1 MGVTAEGENTALI
14 EEHSAVL
21 CFSFV
26 RTKMLPF
33 STLVHQGFMPLH
45 QLTMFPFPHHCSPSS
60 IIYRLFCE
68 MRETDNYSLCPPVLQ
83 WINMT
88 WQSDS
93 FACHFPICLFWNM
106 KPCDTLWLQSCNPTS
121 TNGHQR
127 KKNQQQPWCFL
138 TPAAFKASLDRLGCP
153 LKTFFQRSG
162 GQTHLR
168 GKSGEKKEQQH
179 VWMLAYNILHL
190 FPFFLPQTTLAS
202 FDKFQKTMGLC
213 VVVTPPIPVDWY
225 IVHTSQEWW
234 KKKAKAFL
242 PPATPNTFI

>member
-45 QLTMFPFPHHCSPSS
+45 QLSMFPFPHHCSPSS

-93 FACHFPICLFWNM
+93 FACHFPICLFLKYETVWH
-106 KPCDTLWLQSCNPTS
+106 TVTSVLQPHLHKWTP
-121 TNGHQR
+121 
-127 KKNQQQPWCFL
+127 KKKKKQQQPWCFL

-202 FDKFQKTMGLC
+202 FDKFQKQWGC
-213 VVVTPPIPVDWY
+213 V
-225 IVHTSQEWW
+225 
-234 KKKAKAFL
+234 
-242 PPATPNTFI
+242 

>member
-93 FACHFPICLFWNM
+93 FACHFPICLFLKYETVWH
-106 KPCDTLWLQSCNPTS
+106 TVTSVLQPHLHKWTP
-121 TNGHQR
+121 
-127 KKNQQQPWCFL
+127 KKNKKNNNNHGASWLLQL
-138 TPAAFKASLDRLGCP
+138 LKPA
-153 LKTFFQRSG
+153 
-162 GQTHLR
+162 
-168 GKSGEKKEQQH
+168 
-179 VWMLAYNILHL
+179 
-190 FPFFLPQTTLAS
+190 
-202 FDKFQKTMGLC
+202 
-213 VVVTPPIPVDWY
+213 
-225 IVHTSQEWW
+225 
-234 KKKAKAFL
+234 
-242 PPATPNTFI
+242 